1 MVVAT
6 VSLVV
11 ATEEASQ
18 AASLTAVEVSTI
30 ITSSRTAR
38 WEGTLISRG
47 ATTSSRRSH
56 TTMVVALVVPLVGML
71 VSSSSSS
78 SSSSLLGLRLPILRQ
93 KCKLEATSESTTL
106 SSTFVRSAVLIL
118 LGSQKSL
125 RLRRERG
132 PLPLNPR

>member
-6 VSLVV
+6 TSPVV
-11 ATEEASQ
+11 AAVEASQ

-30 ITSSRTAR
+30 ITSSSTAR

-47 ATTSSRRSH
+47 ATTSSRRSP
-56 TTMVVALVVPLVGML
+56 TTMRVALVVPLVGMV
-71 VSSSSSS
+71 VSSSST
-78 SSSSLLGLRLPILRQ
+78 LLDLRLLILRL
-93 KCKLEATSESTTL
+93 KCKLEATSESTIL
-106 SSTFVRSAVLIL
+106 SSTFARSAAQIL

-125 RLRRERG
+125 RSRRERG